1 VTVVTPPYHF
11 ALVVADV
18 EQAQTE
24 LGAVFGLT
32 WANIQRRMARM
43 ESPSGPVQVDVCY
56 VYSLNGPPYFEL
68 IEQRPGTVFAQLG
81 LHHIGLWSD
90 NPVAE
95 SKRLEAHGW
104 PRETVGLKQDGSW
117 AGGLYHRGTG
127 GLRVEIVDIGSSG
140 PKLLRYL
147 AGGDYA

>member
-1 VTVVTPPYHF
+1 
-11 ALVVADV
+11 
-18 EQAQTE
+18 
-24 LGAVFGLT
+24 
-32 WANIQRRMARM
+32 
-43 ESPSGPVQVDVCY
+43 
-56 VYSLNGPPYFEL
+56 
-68 IEQRPGTVFAQLG
+68 LG

-95 SKRLEAHGW
+95 SKRLESLGW
-104 PRETVGLKQDGSW
+104 PRETVGLRADGSW

-127 GLRVEIVDIGSSG
+127 DLRIEIVDIGSSG